1 MQEGVYTVLPT
12 CVSTSWYVQFV
23 LHTVGRLFSRESA
36 VKRPVHQVFV
46 GVQPKT
52 PERRSV
58 RISDD
63 EARRSWSRWWRP
75 RRLPASSWHSVP
87 RVRKRAYSAS
97 GAASCGCWPATV
109 YVGSSDELVRRSGCG
124 GSCRHTPRGRC
135 PTLGQLR
142 WFRSAFC
149 YFVSAGGVRLA
160 GLPTSTRR
168 SRWFRR

>member
-23 LHTVGRLFSRESA
+23 LYTVGRLFSRESA

-63 EARRSWSRWWRP
+63 EARRSWP
-75 RRLPASSWHSVP
+75 
-87 RVRKRAYSAS
+87 
-97 GAASCGCWPATV
+97 
-109 YVGSSDELVRRSGCG
+109 
-124 GSCRHTPRGRC
+124 
-135 PTLGQLR
+135 
-142 WFRSAFC
+142 
-149 YFVSAGGVRLA
+149 AGGVQGGFQLLLGFCASGPETGLQRLWGSIVWLLA
-160 GLPTSTRR
+160 SNRVRGE
-168 SRWFRR
+168 F